1 MSKGCTVTR
10 RRKHSRVRSAAR
22 RPRRLASA
30 VRPLLPFE
38 GLEAIVVSAGSI
50 QTIDPSASTGPDR
63 FRRRAGQIRWV
74 FPRPVATAMSGAR
87 KVVGRDD
94 ACDTILEG
102 TEISRRHAEFR
113 VDGPMLAVRDLD
125 SRNGVFV
132 NGVRQTDAPLGP
144 GDVVRCGEWIGVAV
158 SDDSPEGLAEIVP
171 GWHAGP
177 AMRAAIAPARAAPAD
192 LVIVLQGETGTGKE
206 GLARAI
212 HSWSDRRGPFVA
224 VNCAA
229 LPAHLAEAELFG
241 HRRGAFTGAD
251 RASLG
256 FFRAAHGGTLFLDE
270 ILELPADVQPKL
282 LRVLQQREVQALG
295 ETTPVPVDVR
305 LVAAAQVPLE
315 HAVKAGRFRADLQA
329 RLDGLAIELPPLRA
343 RRDDIAPLF
352 QHFLRQNAGG
362 RPPELDPK
370 LVEALSLHDW
380 PLNVRELL
388 AMARKLLVMH
398 GHEPTLKRSHL
409 PEAFFKREGDGPRPE
424 ERSEHPDDGARDG
437 KGRARRS
444 TDDEAEFAALVAA
457 LRANDSNIAKAAQ
470 VIGVS
475 RGRAYRLLAA
485 HPEFSVDDPG
495 EPP

>member
-1 MSKGCTVTR
+1 LNDR
-10 RRKHSRVRSAAR
+10 
-22 RPRRLASA
+22 
-30 VRPLLPFE
+30 
-38 GLEAIVVSAGSI
+38 EAIVVSAGSI

-63 FRRRAGQIRWV
+63 FRKRAGQIRWV
-74 FPRPVATAMSGAR
+74 FPRPAATAMTAAR
-87 KVVGRDD
+87 LRIVGRDD
-94 ACDTILEG
+94 ACDTVLEG

-158 SDDSPEGLAEIVP
+158 SDDSPQGLAEIVP

-177 AMRAAIAPARAAPAD
+177 AMQAAIAPARAAPAD

-206 GLARAI
+206 GLARAV

-251 RASLG
+251 RAGLG

-305 LVAAAQVPLE
+305 LVAAAQVSLE
-315 HAVKAGRFRADLQA
+315 SAVKAGRFRADLQA
-329 RLDGLAIELPPLRA
+329 RLDGLTIELPPLRA

-352 QHFLRQNAGG
+352 QRFVRQNAGG

-370 LVEALSLHDW
+370 FVEALCLHDW

-388 AMARKLLVMH
+388 ALARKLLVVH
-398 GHEPTLKRSHL
+398 GHEPMLKRSHL
-409 PEAFFKREGDGPRPE
+409 PESFFKRDAEGARPV
-424 ERSEHPDDGARDG
+424 DDGARARDDSEP

-444 TDDEAEFAALVAA
+444 TDDEGEFAALVAA
-457 LRANDSNIAKAAQ
+457 LRANDRNIAKAAQ
-470 VIGVS
+470 AIGVS

-485 HPEFSVDDPG
+485 HPEFSLDDPG
-495 EPP
+495 QPP